1 MQNVRTAT
9 RVGAATVAAAAVA
22 LGGLAATTASA
33 TEAQAKSSG
42 IVKGMHVNKAANV
55 KVKSKTSKYN
65 YKPGSVRL
73 AKGHKLVNRKVS
85 VKQWNPKVKSWIAT
99 NKSSVKLKPGH
110 YWVVTTVKYK
120 AKGSSKIRTARQA
133 DGAWVTVKAPK
144 KAVKKTAKVSS
155 SRVAMWDR
163 VAKCESGGN
172 WKINTGNGYYGGLQF
187 AAGTWRS
194 FGGGK
199 YASTANKASKT
210 EQIAVAEKVLKGQ
223 GAGAWGGCGR
233 KAGLRR

>member
-33 TEAQAKSSG
+33 PEAQAKSSG
-42 IVKGMHVNKAANV
+42 IVKGMHVDKAANV

-85 VKQWNPKVKSWIAT
+85 VKQWSPKVKSWIAT

-133 DGAWVTVKAPK
+133 DGAWVSVKPAK
-144 KAVKKTAKVSS
+144 KVATVSS
-155 SRVAMWDR
+155 SRVKMWDR

-187 AAGTWRS
+187 AAGTWRGY
-194 FGGGK
+194 GGGK
-199 YASTANKASKT
+199 FGSTANKATKA
-210 EQIAVAEKVLKGQ
+210 EQIVIAEKVLKGQ